1 MITRDTSYNNRIIP
15 EYTII
20 WPNRVSISTR
30 ILSYLYAHSW
40 PKCAMLR
47 SNDSEKQGHRYREV
61 DFLVPFFHDLI
72 SFHFSLS
79 VFFTHVSW
87 GLLIKEIELVVQIA
101 IVIHQAEMN
110 SRA

>member
-1 MITRDTSYNNRIIP
+1 
-15 EYTII
+15 
-20 WPNRVSISTR
+20 
-30 ILSYLYAHSW
+30 
-40 PKCAMLR
+40 MLR

-79 VFFTHVSW
+79 LFLSVCLFHAGRLG

-101 IVIHQAEMN
+101 IVIQQAEMN

>member
-1 MITRDTSYNNRIIP
+1 
-15 EYTII
+15 
-20 WPNRVSISTR
+20 
-30 ILSYLYAHSW
+30 
-40 PKCAMLR
+40 MLR

-79 VFFTHVSW
+79 LSLSLFLSVCLSHARRLG

-101 IVIHQAEMN
+101 IVIQQAEMN